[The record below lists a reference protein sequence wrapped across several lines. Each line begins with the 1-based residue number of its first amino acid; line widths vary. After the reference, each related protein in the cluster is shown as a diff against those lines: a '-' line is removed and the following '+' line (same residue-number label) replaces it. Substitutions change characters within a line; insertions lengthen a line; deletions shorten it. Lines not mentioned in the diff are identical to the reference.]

1 MGPKFPDSTPFLR
14 TQSSDRG
21 LSAKNHFQSYRTK
34 IDFCHS
40 VRLCVLYIRAAA
52 AARDRVAAVVGAWPN
67 IWLRHHQTRYFF
79 FSISLSL
86 KTRGREACLMGRSP
100 PQTFDTMMADIEIQ
114 TTKSKFDCFLFST
127 VLKNQSK
134 SLTQFCY
141 TQNVAFWMFQLRH
154 FPPIFVLLKVTCLV
168 TLFDCKLQIKNRQ
181 NGTFWAFFVNIC
193 PLKM

>member
-1 MGPKFPDSTPFLR
+1 MRSLVLVLFRFGKLKGIFTFPFLCVTHTVANPQQWVQNFLTLFDSTLFLR

-141 TQNVAFWMFQLRH
+141 TQNVAF
-154 FPPIFVLLKVTCLV
+154 
-168 TLFDCKLQIKNRQ
+168 
-181 NGTFWAFFVNIC
+181 
-193 PLKM
+193 

>member
-1 MGPKFPDSTPFLR
+1 MRSLVLVLFRFGKLKGIFTFPFLCVTHTVANPQQWVQNFLTQHLFLR

-86 KTRGREACLMGRSP
+86 FENQRERS
-100 PQTFDTMMADIEIQ
+100 
-114 TTKSKFDCFLFST
+114 
-127 VLKNQSK
+127 
-134 SLTQFCY
+134 
-141 TQNVAFWMFQLRH
+141 
-154 FPPIFVLLKVTCLV
+154 
-168 TLFDCKLQIKNRQ
+168 LFDGQIPS
-181 NGTFWAFFVNIC
+181 TDI
-193 PLKM
+193 

>member
-1 MGPKFPDSTPFLR
+1 MCTLECLFSKDEESRSRSFPLRQAKGNLYFSIFVCDTHCGKPSTMGPKFPDSTPFLR

-86 KTRGREACLMGRSP
+86 SLKTRGREACLMGRSP

-127 VLKNQSK
+127 VLKNHSK

-141 TQNVAFWMFQLRH
+141 TQNVAF
-154 FPPIFVLLKVTCLV
+154 
-168 TLFDCKLQIKNRQ
+168 
-181 NGTFWAFFVNIC
+181 
-193 PLKM
+193 